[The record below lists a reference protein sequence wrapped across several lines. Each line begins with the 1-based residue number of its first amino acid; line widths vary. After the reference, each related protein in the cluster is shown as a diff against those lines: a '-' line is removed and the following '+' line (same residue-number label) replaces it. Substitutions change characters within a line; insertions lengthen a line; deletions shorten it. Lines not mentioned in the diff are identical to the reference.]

1 MVTCTLGDSVQ
12 LQPRWST
19 LCFENYEYLSS
30 GKGLPIILPG
40 LTSIGL
46 KRAQDSLL
54 LVSHRARMSPSD
66 SVPGISTHYQSATL
80 WSHTEVSL
88 ITCQLFTECQLYTA
102 RGSLFT
108 GYSKDSNSQ
117 NPMLLRTY
125 TQVEERSSIIL

>member
-19 LCFENYEYLSS
+19 LCFENYEYISS

-54 LVSHRARMSPSD
+54 LVSHRARMSPSEVCLEFPHTIKVPPFGATQK
-66 SVPGISTHYQSATL
+66 SV
-80 WSHTEVSL
+80 
-88 ITCQLFTECQLYTA
+88 
-102 RGSLFT
+102 
-108 GYSKDSNSQ
+108 
-117 NPMLLRTY
+117 
-125 TQVEERSSIIL
+125 